1 MSRIVGAFCERALC
15 KGLRIVRGRR
25 PRLREP
31 LTATIFVCLC
41 LCLGVAPAWAQ
52 TPDTI
57 LINGKILT
65 VDNNFSVREAL
76 SIHDGR
82 ILSVGTNSDIRK
94 TAGPRTQVIDLQ
106 GRTMIP
112 GMIDSHIHAIRAG
125 LTYSSE
131 VNWVGVPSITEAMN
145 RIRQAAA
152 TMKPGAWL
160 IVGGG
165 WTTNQF
171 KERRRPTQ
179 AELELAAPNNPI
191 YVQLGYSWVL
201 LSRSGL
207 KLLNIESEANLPPG
221 ARIEK
226 DGNGNLTGG
235 ITGSQ
240 SAIVALYDKLPRPT
254 YEQELD
260 GTKKFFRE
268 LNRLGL
274 TGVGDPGGNSLP
286 PPEYRALFNVWQQ
299 HQLTVR
305 VTYWLNGQTAGSE
318 FEEYQNL
325 TRMLPGGFGDG
336 MLRFNGIGERI
347 TFAMYNND
355 TPSDADKAKLYEIAK
370 WAAERGMS
378 LTIHWNNDASVDHL
392 LTLFERLNHEVP
404 ITGLRW
410 SIAHLNDASPASLA
424 RMKALGMGWT
434 FQDVLYF
441 SDDANRLLPPVMTA
455 KKVGVPIGAGTDAH
469 RVASYNPF
477 TALQWLLDGKT
488 AGGAALRRADET
500 PGREDALRFYT
511 MGSAWF
517 AHDEDRLGSLEPGKV
532 ADLAVLSKDYMTA
545 PIEEIGRIESM
556 LTIVA
561 GKVVYAAGPY
571 QKLEERKP

>member
-1 MSRIVGAFCERALC
+1 VKILV
-15 KGLRIVRGRR
+15 V
-25 PRLREP
+25 
-31 LTATIFVCLC
+31 FVLLC
-41 LCLGVAPAWAQ
+41 LCVAPAWAQ
-52 TPDTI
+52 TPDTV
-57 LINGKILT
+57 LVNGKILT
-65 VDNNFSVREAL
+65 VDTKFSIREAL
-76 SIHDGR
+76 SIHEGR
-82 ILSVGTNSDIRK
+82 ILSVGTTLDIRK

-106 GRTMIP
+106 GRTVIP
-112 GMIDSHIHAIRAG
+112 GLIDSHVHAIRAG

-145 RIRQAAA
+145 RIRQAAS

-179 AELELAAPNNPI
+179 AELEMAAPNNPI

-207 KLLNIESEANLPPG
+207 KLLNIESDANLPPG

-226 DGNGNLTGG
+226 DANGNLTGG

-240 SAIVALYDKLPRPT
+240 AAIVALYDKLPRPT

-260 GTKKFFRE
+260 GTKKFLRE

-299 HQLTVR
+299 RQLTVR

-318 FEEYQNL
+318 FEEYQQL

-355 TPSDADKAKLYEIAK
+355 MPSDVDKAKLYEIAR

-392 LTLFERLNHEVP
+392 LTLFERVNREVP
-404 ITGLRW
+404 ITNLHW
-410 SIAHLNDASPASLA
+410 SIAHLNDASPGSLA
-424 RMKALGMGWT
+424 RMKVLGVGWT
-434 FQDVLYF
+434 VQDVLYF
-441 SDDANRLLPPVMTA
+441 SDDSNRVLPAVMTA
-455 KKVGVPIGAGTDAH
+455 KKLGVPVGAGTDAH

-477 TALQWLLDGKT
+477 TSIQWLLDGKT
-488 AGGAALRRADET
+488 VGGAALRRADEA

-517 AHDEDRLGSLEPGKV
+517 SHDEDRLGSLEAGKL

-545 PIEEIGRIESM
+545 PIEQIGGIESM

-571 QKLEERKP
+571 QKLEELKP